1 MNKKVV
7 SAQWS
12 VVSGHKW
19 KGFLICFSL
28 FTVYSLLFTV
38 VAGCGKK
45 EKEAAKEE
53 VQVSVVE
60 KKTEVTSSVDSAS
73 PEFTADTYKG
83 VLVVSSVEGVD
94 WQKGVITAVGR
105 GLPPKDVVN
114 PAQARL
120 LAMRAAK
127 MEAYKNLLETI
138 LKMKTPPDRGMKEYL
153 DEKHIEITRI
163 EGFVKG
169 AMVVKEEYKND
180 GSAEVTLEV
189 PIAGGN
195 GLVAALK

>member
-1 MNKKVV
+1 MSLRVKELRVLGIILIVFALYACNKKEDKPAASV
-7 SAQWS
+7 S
-12 VVSGHKW
+12 
-19 KGFLICFSL
+19 
-28 FTVYSLLFTV
+28 
-38 VAGCGKK
+38 
-45 EKEAAKEE
+45 
-53 VQVSVVE
+53 E
-60 KKTEVTSSVDSAS
+60 KKGEPTAFIETTT
-73 PEFTADTYKG
+73 PEFAETYKG

-105 GLPPKDVVN
+105 GLPPKDITN

-127 MEAYKNLLETI
+127 VEGYKNLLEII

-189 PIAGGN
+189 PITGGS
-195 GLVAALK
+195 GLVAELK

>member
-1 MNKKVV
+1 MNKKV
-7 SAQWS
+7 AR
-12 VVSGHKW
+12 
-19 KGFLICFSL
+19 KGLMRLILFL
-28 FTVYSLLFTV
+28 LLT
-38 VAGCGKK
+38 AYCLLTTGLMGCGKK
-45 EKEAAKEE
+45 EKETAKEDA
-53 VQVSVVE
+53 QVSVVE

-105 GLPPKDVVN
+105 GLPPKDITN

-127 MEAYKNLLETI
+127 VEGYKNLLEII
-138 LKMKTPPDRGMKEYL
+138 LKMKTAPDRGMKEYL

-189 PIAGGN
+189 PIAGGS
-195 GLVAALK
+195 GLVAELK